1 MKPVWRILGGVALVV
16 ASVTV
21 AILTMAAWL
30 RLLPTAPAQS
40 WLVFG
45 LGLSLSSAAALWGVW
60 ILLSVF
66 RDKDESRP
74 LPKKE

>member
-1 MKPVWRILGGVALVV
+1 LWRILGGVALVAV
-16 ASVTV
+16 SVTA
-21 AILTMAAWL
+21 AILTMAGWL
-30 RLLPTAPAQS
+30 QLLPTAPAQS

-60 ILLSVF
+60 ILLGVF
-66 RDKDESRP
+66 RDKDEPRA